1 MKFSAVVFLS
11 LLLWGC
17 AQQQPLLERAPVPKA
32 KGWDGVIEGYSVW
45 PDRVQETSGLA
56 SRGGLL
62 WTINDSGDGPYL
74 YALDPQHNIVKTIKV
89 GNAKNI
95 DWEELAQDETYLYIA
110 DCGNNRGRRIELQIY
125 KVTWS
130 DLQSTRSGGIISP
143 EILRFNYADR
153 PENVTPKSHNLDC
166 EALTVVN
173 DELWLFTKN
182 RENEQ
187 THLYKLDKS
196 ATEQSVTL
204 TERFDVK
211 GLVTAADYDPV
222 TKRLALLGYAKQKI
236 FGHSFLWIVPMTDRP
251 NWEGAHRTYIQPY
264 AQWEALVWDRERNG
278 RLVLST
284 EKSLLLDV
292 GVGELN
298 LTVPTEFP

>member
-1 MKFSAVVFLS
+1 MKLLAVILFSFF
-11 LLLWGC
+11 LWGC
-17 AQQQPLLERAPVPKA
+17 GQKKVVEKAPAAKA
-32 KGWDGVIEGYSVW
+32 KGWDGVIHNYTVW

-56 SRGGLL
+56 SHDGLL

-74 YALDPQHNIVKTIKV
+74 YALDAQHNIVKVIKV
-89 GNAKNI
+89 ENAKNI
-95 DWEELAQDETYLYIA
+95 DWEELAQDESFLYIA

-125 KVTWS
+125 KVAWK
-130 DLQSTRSGGIISP
+130 DLESTRAGGVVSP
-143 EILRFNYADR
+143 EVLKFRYADR
-153 PENVTPKSHNLDC
+153 PAKVAPKSHNFDC

-173 DELWLFTKN
+173 NELWLFTKN

-196 ATEQSVTL
+196 EAEQSVTL
-204 TERFDVK
+204 TERFDVE

-236 FGHSFLWIVPMTDRP
+236 FGHSFLWVVPMTDAP
-251 NWEGAHRTYIQPY
+251 NWEEARRTYIQPY
-264 AQWEALVWDRERNG
+264 AQWEALVWDRENNG

-298 LTVPTEFP
+298 LTVPTEIP